1 MDMDP
6 HSEWTADAVA
16 AADDAPVWDR
26 AVVLMPTFAVLAMVG
41 GLFKSF
47 SVAANLY
54 VLVLGGIM
62 MWLGLAEKSA
72 RRASPSRLARGGLWW
87 LVPAAVFLVVEVIN
101 FALGSTYDHP
111 TLSILLSDPLEH
123 YSVRSVS
130 YFAWLSAFWGLVR
143 R

>member
-16 AADDAPVWDR
+16 TDDAPAWDR
-26 AVVLMPTFAVLAMVG
+26 AVVLVPMFAVVAMVG

-47 SVAANLY
+47 SVAANVY
-54 VLVLGGIM
+54 VLLLGGVM
-62 MWLGLAEKSA
+62 MWLGLAEKTA
-72 RRASPSRLARGGLWW
+72 RRASPLRLGRSGMWW
-87 LVPAAVFLVVEVIN
+87 LVPAAIFLVIEVIN

-111 TLSILLSDPLEH
+111 TLSVLLSDPLEH
-123 YSVRSVS
+123 YSVRTVS